1 MRRTAWLALL
11 LLLPLARETA
21 AHPHNA
27 PTVWVDIK
35 VSEGEVAYEIT
46 GLAEILNPWFGVPP
60 DQKHPLPPDVQRTAL
75 SGALAYF
82 TDHGLVVIDGAR
94 VVPEVKSLVRPP
106 DFEGAAAEEFAK
118 ISLGYACEGWPR
130 QVDFRWEDFKGA
142 LWQERKIVPVMVKYG
157 NEIDVSQFE
166 VDEPTFVWHAP
177 PDIRKRKRP
186 AAVVAEPHRDG
197 WSVPVWSGALVLL
210 ALAFALRRRA
220 RPLWRASGAVAC
232 LGLAVVLW
240 DARIQVEDPR
250 KPEIAIPSEAQ
261 ATEIFATLHG
271 NIYGAFE
278 ATDED
283 EIYDLLAV
291 SVDAGL
297 LDELYADI
305 YESLVMRDQGGAVC
319 RVREVE
325 KLGGHVESL
334 PNEESEIPEFKVR
347 WRWRVYSTVT
357 HWGHTHGRLNRYEA
371 IYTVRH
377 DGQSWKI
384 AAVQVLKH
392 ERVDDDPSSDDPL
405 AGIEGFR

>member
-1 MRRTAWLALL
+1 MK
-11 LLLPLARETA
+11 A
-21 AHPHNA
+21 A
-27 PTVWVDIK
+27 V
-35 VSEGEVAYEIT
+35 
-46 GLAEILNPWFGVPP
+46 
-60 DQKHPLPPDVQRTAL
+60 VQFST
-75 SGALAYF
+75 F
-82 TDHGLVVIDGAR
+82 H
-94 VVPEVKSLVRPP
+94 
-106 DFEGAAAEEFAK
+106 
-118 ISLGYACEGWPR
+118 
-130 QVDFRWEDFKGA
+130 WEDFEGA

-166 VDEPTFVWHAP
+166 AEEPMFVWHAP

-186 AAVVAEPHRDG
+186 VAVTSAQAAGG
-197 WSVPVWSGALVLL
+197 WRVPVWSIAAGLL
-210 ALAFALRRRA
+210 AAGFALRRRS
-220 RPLWRASGAVAC
+220 RPAWRVGGAVAC
-232 LGLAVVLW
+232 LGLAIALL
-240 DARIQVEDPR
+240 DFRIEIADPR

-261 ATEIFATLHG
+261 AKEIFATLHG

-325 KLGGHVESL
+325 KLGGHIESL
-334 PNEESEIPEFKVR
+334 PDAESELPEFKVR

-392 ERVDDDPSSDDPL
+392 ERVDDDPTSDDPL
-405 AGIEGFR
+405 DGIEGFR